1 MRFTKLI
8 LLFLLVLS
16 LTSNAQIP
24 KDSKKIR
31 LPIDLPIFLSGTFGE
46 PRTNHFHSGIDIR
59 TASKSGYKI
68 YAIEDGFVSR
78 IAVSPGGFGKA
89 IYIDHPDGHTSVY
102 AHLQQFEGEIAT
114 YVKKQQ
120 YKLESFEVNLSP
132 DKSLIPI
139 IKGQVIALSGNSGS
153 SEGPHLHFEIRDTK
167 SQEILNPID
176 FGIGIKDDIRPNIS
190 RLVLYPIGNQSIAN
204 DSPKRSMIGVME
216 VKENEKPAKP
226 IVVEASGEL
235 AFGISTSDRMND
247 VPNTNGVQSVTLLID
262 RNIFWQI
269 QADRFSFDETRY
281 INSLIDY
288 EFFIT
293 YKSRVIRTEIDP
305 LNKLSIYEKSTNKG
319 ILKLEEGKTYQ
330 AEYIV
335 TDFKGNKSYLPFT
348 IKGVAVKSRV
358 NTVKSDS
365 AVWKIT
371 AGKAEETRNNRF
383 FIRFAEK
390 SFYRDQ
396 SLTVLSTIEK
406 GFLSAVLKISPVE
419 IPVHQSYS
427 IGLKPDQDNIK
438 HEKLVIVRLEKN
450 EKPSSVGGK
459 WEDGYIVAQVRS
471 MGNFALLADSI
482 APKIKPVN
490 FNNGKVVHTLKN
502 LQLEISD
509 DLSGISSY
517 RGTLNGEWILM
528 DYDAKNSLLSY
539 SFDEK
544 IRKGKNKLTVKV
556 TDACG
561 NQSLINADLIY

>member
-1 MRFTKLI
+1 MRFTN
-8 LLFLLVLS
+8 LFLLYFLYFSFVV
-16 LTSNAQIP
+16 NAQSP
-24 KDSKKIR
+24 KNSKTIR
-31 LPIDLPIFLSGTFGE
+31 LPLDPPISLSGTFGE
-46 PRTNHFHSGIDIR
+46 PRSNHFHSGIDIR

-89 IYIDHPDGHTSVY
+89 VYIDHPDGHTSVY

-120 YKLESFEVNLSP
+120 YKLESFEVNL
-132 DKSLIPI
+132 IPEKTEI
-139 IKGQVIALSGNSGS
+139 PVKKGQIIALSGNSGS

-167 SQEILNPID
+167 SQEILNPVD
-176 FGIGIKDDIRPNIS
+176 FGIGIRDDIRPNIS
-190 RLVLYPIGNQSIAN
+190 RLVLYPIGFQSNAN
-204 DSPKRSMIGVME
+204 GSSKRSMIGVME

-235 AFGISTSDRMND
+235 AFGITTSDRMND
-247 VPNTNGVQSVTLLID
+247 VPNTNGVQSITLLID
-262 RNIFWQI
+262 KNIFWQF
-269 QADRFSFDETRY
+269 QADRFAFDETRY

-305 LNKLSIYEKSTNKG
+305 LNKLSMYEKTVNKG
-319 ILKLEEGKTYQ
+319 ILKLEEGKTYH
-330 AEYIV
+330 AEYV
-335 TDFKGNKSYLPFT
+335 VKDFNGNKSYLPFT
-348 IKGVAVKSRV
+348 IKGIASKTKGIAVK
-358 NTVKSDS
+358 TDS

-371 AGKAEETRNNRF
+371 AGKVEETRNSRF
-383 FIRFAEK
+383 FIRFSEK

-396 SLTVLSTIEK
+396 SLTVVSSIEK
-406 GFLSAVLKISPVE
+406 GYLSAVLKISPVE
-419 IPVHQSYS
+419 IPVHQSFTL
-427 IGLKPDQDNIK
+427 GLKPDQDKLK
-438 HEKLVIVRLEKN
+438 HDKLVIVRLEKN

-459 WEDGYIVAQVRS
+459 WEDGFIVAQVRTI
-471 MGNFALLADSI
+471 GNFALMADTI

-502 LQLEISD
+502 LQVEISD
-509 DLSGISSY
+509 ELSGITSY
-517 RGTLNGEWILM
+517 RGTLNGVWILM
-528 DYDAKNSLLSY
+528 DYDAKNNLLTY

-544 IRKGKNKLTVKV
+544 IKKGKNKLIIKV

-561 NQSLINADLIY
+561 NSGNLSTDLIY